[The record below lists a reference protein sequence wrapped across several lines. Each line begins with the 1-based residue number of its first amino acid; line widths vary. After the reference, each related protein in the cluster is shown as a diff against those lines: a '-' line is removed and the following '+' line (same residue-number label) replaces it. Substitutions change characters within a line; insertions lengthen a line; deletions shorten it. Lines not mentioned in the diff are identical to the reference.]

1 MSLDVRWLTNGEK
14 TLYCI
19 TDSWY
24 DPPKKS
30 TYETLN
36 DIPEPLRHHAE
47 KIEAPKYVGPDSAR
61 ILGWADIFY
70 PEWKH
75 HYCLHPEEL
84 AAGLYGQKC
93 IAESCGFYDYHTCP
107 FNVKAF
113 EK

>member
-1 MSLDVRWLTNGEK
+1 MFTGLLIW
-14 TLYCI
+14 C
-19 TDSWY
+19 

-70 PEWKH
+70 PE
-75 HYCLHPEEL
+75 EL
-84 AAGLYGQKC
+84 KAGRYDMKC
-93 IAESCGFYDYHTCP
+93 IAESCGLFEYHTCP
-107 FNVKAF
+107 FNVKATYI
-113 EK
+113 E